1 MAICW
6 VCIRAATLYKGRR
19 TYAHPTVFPNEH
31 AMLNMILNNYK
42 KNNIVTYRKIKSGAG
57 LACLLSG
64 WI

>member
-31 AMLNMILNNYK
+31 PMLSMLLKTI
-42 KNNIVTYRKIKSGAG
+42 KNEDNIGTYRKTKSGAG
-57 LACLLSG
+57 LACLLSAH
-64 WI
+64 